1 VQKDHLMRACRTPL
15 IGLLCASLSATPV
28 WAQTPVLDLSDL
40 VNQDSNYA
48 QSELGK
54 RGYVFIHTDQRGSK
68 TWQYWWQARDRVC
81 ARVAHVDNR
90 ASSIV
95 SVSQTD
101 CNQYPQNTGN
111 TSQDLGKSEGL
122 STGAKVA
129 IGAAALLGVLALASS
144 SHDRDEEKHNTPEKA
159 SEYDRGY
166 RDGLY
171 HHAYHD
177 YNHSQSYVDGYNAGQ
192 QKREAE
198 TSYRSPS
205 GKHSGQAPYVRF
217 NDLVGMRA
225 SNLDDEMARRSFVQK
240 GGYKSG
246 NQAISTWWNA
256 NTRQCVNAAVSDG
269 RVQSISPIVEG
280 NCI

>member
-1 VQKDHLMRACRTPL
+1 MRTNCLTGACKAPF
-15 IGLLCASLSATPV
+15 IGLLIVSLSTTSV

-40 VNQDSNYA
+40 VSQDSNYA
-48 QSELGK
+48 QRELGN
-54 RGYVFIHTDQRGSK
+54 RGYVFIHADQRGSK
-68 TWQYWWQARDRVC
+68 TWQYWWQNRDKVC

-111 TSQDLGKSEGL
+111 PSQDSDKSKGL

-129 IGAAALLGVLALASS
+129 IGAAALLGVIALASS
-144 SHDRDEEKHNTPEKA
+144 SHDRDEAKHNTPERA
-159 SEYDRGY
+159 AEYDRGY

-171 HHAYHD
+171 HQAYHD
-177 YNHSQSYVDGYNAGQ
+177 YNRSQSYVDGYNAGQ
-192 QKREAE
+192 QKRETE

-205 GKHSGQAPYVRF
+205 GRHSGQAPYVRF
-217 NDLVGMRA
+217 NDLIGMRA
-225 SNLDDEMARRSFVQK
+225 SNLDGEMARRGFVQK
-240 GGYKSG
+240 GGYQSG

-256 NTRQCVNAAVSDG
+256 DTRQCLNAAVSDG

-280 NCI
+280 NCT